1 MSNHKEVIYGL
12 YNDEEDLLK
21 AVKKANSMDLSIIDV
36 FTPFPVHGLD
46 SALHLSE
53 SRLHQGGFC
62 IWFVGFIDRLFRNDL
77 DFYQGLAEWLLL
89 VVSHIGRFLLLYPL
103 PSK

>member
-21 AVKKANSMDLSIIDV
+21 AVKKANS
-36 FTPFPVHGLD
+36 
-46 SALHLSE
+46 
-53 SRLHQGGFC
+53 

-77 DFYQGLAEWLLL
+77 DFYQGLADNFWW
-89 VVSHIGRFLLLYPL
+89 
-103 PSK
+103 